1 MKNQSLGTE
10 VAWTPQMLTDERVHT
25 TIMNMQSEL
34 RILRRTH
41 EQNLQILS
49 DIMLFYGFYFR
60 PLLNQKYIP
69 SYDEQLDSLESKLKS
84 YKVSDNKKAITY
96 EFDVNKEFQKLLFS
110 MLRDFQQSMRYFY
123 KGSIN
128 NTSLD
133 EIDFDG
139 EEDGN

>member
-1 MKNQSLGTE
+1 
-10 VAWTPQMLTDERVHT
+10 MLTDERVHT
-25 TIMNMQSEL
+25 TIMNIQSEL

-49 DIMLFYGFYFR
+49 DILLFYGFYFR
-60 PLLNQKYIP
+60 PLLNNKYIT
-69 SYDEQLDSLESKLKS
+69 SYDKKLESLESKLRS
-84 YKVSDNKKAITY
+84 YKVSDNKKAISY

-133 EIDFDG
+133 EIDFGEEG